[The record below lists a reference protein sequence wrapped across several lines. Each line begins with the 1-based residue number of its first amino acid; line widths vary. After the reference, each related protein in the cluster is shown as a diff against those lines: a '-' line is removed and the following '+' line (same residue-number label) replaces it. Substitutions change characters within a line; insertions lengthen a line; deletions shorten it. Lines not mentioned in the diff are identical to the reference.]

1 MKKTILAV
9 AVALFAIP
17 ALPAAAQSEESYPS
31 YIQVNGRAE
40 EEIVPD
46 EFYLSIV
53 IDERESKGRQTL
65 EQQRRDMIASLKRA
79 GVDVE
84 KQLKVADM
92 SSEYFRR
99 RTSAATAQYQLLLH
113 SGAEVTRAYEALD
126 AAGIQNVSI
135 LRVSHSKL
143 DEHKERIRLDAVR
156 NARAN
161 AASLAEAI
169 GQRIGS
175 CFYIYDSNNDVA
187 PIYYNNNLL
196 RTKAASTMYDTAEG
210 AAEESL
216 DFKTIR
222 LNYSVQAKFVLLP

>member
-1 MKKTILAV
+1 MWRSSSRWPTCRASTS
-9 AVALFAIP
+9 
-17 ALPAAAQSEESYPS
+17 AAAP
-31 YIQVNGRAE
+31 
-40 EEIVPD
+40 P
-46 EFYLSIV
+46 
-53 IDERESKGRQTL
+53 
-65 EQQRRDMIASLKRA
+65 
-79 GVDVE
+79 
-84 KQLKVADM
+84 
-92 SSEYFRR
+92 
-99 RTSAATAQYQLLLH
+99 AATAQYQLLLH

-196 RTKAASTMYDTAEG
+196 RTKAASTM
-210 AAEESL
+210 
-216 DFKTIR
+216 
-222 LNYSVQAKFVLLP
+222 

>member
-40 EEIVPD
+40 EEIAPD

-65 EQQRRDMIASLKRA
+65 EQQRRDMIAALKRA

-92 SSEYFRR
+92 SSEI
-99 RTSAATAQYQLLLH
+99 
-113 SGAEVTRAYEALD
+113 GRAH
-126 AAGIQNVSI
+126 V
-135 LRVSHSKL
+135 
-143 DEHKERIRLDAVR
+143 
-156 NARAN
+156 
-161 AASLAEAI
+161 
-169 GQRIGS
+169 
-175 CFYIYDSNNDVA
+175 
-187 PIYYNNNLL
+187 
-196 RTKAASTMYDTAEG
+196 
-210 AAEESL
+210 
-216 DFKTIR
+216 
-222 LNYSVQAKFVLLP
+222 